1 VYHLLIMNLP
11 EERRVIEFPPPQP
24 AQVRGCRVETFGGL
38 EMESAVNQHDRLN
51 DLSGEVFSGTEDRAD
66 E

>member
-1 VYHLLIMNLP
+1 
-11 EERRVIEFPPPQP
+11 
-24 AQVRGCRVETFGGL
+24 
-38 EMESAVNQHDRLN
+38 MESTVHLHDWLN